1 MALTESNEF
10 AIGTKAPDFKLIN
23 TVDGVFVSLE
33 ELKGSE
39 GTVIMFICNHCPFVI
54 HINDE
59 LVNIANE
66 YKSRGDNFIAIS
78 SNEIDNYPQDG
89 PKFMKK
95 VALKLDYS
103 FPYLFD
109 ETQQVAKSYS
119 AACTPDFYVFDA
131 NLISVYHG
139 QLDDSRPSNGLLV
152 SGKDIRTSLDNIIL
166 KKPAIIDQK
175 PSMGCGIKWR

>member
-1 MALTESNEF
+1 MALTISNEF
-10 AIGTKAPDFKLIN
+10 PVGTIAPEFNLLN
-23 TVDGVFVSLE
+23 TIDDKFYSLK
-33 ELKGSE
+33 ELQGFT
-39 GTVIMFICNHCPFVI
+39 GTVILFICNHCPFVI

-66 YKSRGDNFIAIS
+66 YKSRGVNFIAIS

-175 PSMGCGIKWR
+175 PSMGCWIKWR

>member
-1 MALTESNEF
+1 MALTISNEF
-10 AIGTKAPDFKLIN
+10 PVGTIAPEFNLLN
-23 TVDGVFVSLE
+23 TIDDKFYSLK
-33 ELKGSE
+33 ELQGFT
-39 GTVIMFICNHCPFVI
+39 GTVILFICNHCPFVI

-66 YKSRGDNFIAIS
+66 YKSKGINFIAIS

-131 NLISVYHG
+131 NYIKDVL
-139 QLDDSRPSNGLLV
+139 SRQIETPFRVASCVSKSLQMVRGKGLQAHIAAL
-152 SGKDIRTSLDNIIL
+152 G
-166 KKPAIIDQK
+166 
-175 PSMGCGIKWR
+175 